1 MAKQVFIVRPGNT
14 TSIEEFMSVFMAR
27 DSEKTWK
34 ITFEEY
40 RKNRTIAQNSL
51 MWLWHTEKA
60 KQVGEDKN
68 TCHEHFKYRHVLPIL
83 LRDSEDDE
91 DIGLIEIYDHAKVN
105 PKVMKTLV
113 NLISTTHLDTK
124 QFTEALEEY
133 DRRTAVRYEFAFSHP
148 EDTYREAMGA
158 RK

>member
-14 TSIEEFMSVFMAR
+14 TSIEEFMAVFMAR

-34 ITFEEY
+34 ITFEGY

-51 MWLWHTEKA
+51 MWLWHTEKG

-83 LRDSEDDE
+83 LRDSEDE
-91 DIGLIEIYDHAKVN
+91 GLMELYGFAKSSRAA
-105 PKVMKTLV
+105 MKSLV
-113 NLISTTHLDTK
+113 GAISTTHLDTK

-133 DRRTAVRYEFAFSHP
+133 DRRTAVRYEFAFPHP
-148 EDTYREAMGA
+148 EDTYREAMGV
-158 RK
+158 KKK